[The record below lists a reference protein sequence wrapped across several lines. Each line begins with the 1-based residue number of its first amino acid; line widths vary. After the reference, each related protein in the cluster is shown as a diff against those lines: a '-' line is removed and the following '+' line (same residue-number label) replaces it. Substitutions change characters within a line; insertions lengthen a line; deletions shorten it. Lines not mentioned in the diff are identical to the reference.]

1 MSLCG
6 NHQNVGDED
15 GGLLDREHLY
25 SRRHNRPYSYASALP
40 PERPVSVPTTPAS
53 STPTTP
59 TSMNSSSPASSPFA
73 RPPRPPRPEQQ
84 NPGDRG
90 SLLRASILESA
101 LELGVG
107 SNRTVANWIFNPVDE
122 EDEEE
127 ENQGV
132 LSPSLTYASTA
143 TSEESN
149 LSAGLAQRSQPGA
162 GILLNGKEIPLSL
175 DTSVQYSQRNGL
187 SPGGATPDRSL
198 QFDLRANPEPR
209 PISPAPVPAPS
220 PQPSLS
226 LKNRLRKPR
235 PDGYESDGGYV
246 SESGKGKKEK
256 KEKEKKK
263 GKKKGKDKDGDGEG
277 GATDYESD
285 GAYLSEASVKKKK
298 SKKEKK
304 DKSKSKGAESPAT
317 DYETDK
323 GYSSSFSRSRSKKQ
337 SVTSPVSG
345 DESDGGYLSE
355 STKKRRFF
363 RLNSKSRKKQDSLDS
378 AQDQPPPVPALP
390 TLPLPIHDKW
400 SRANTPLADSRNG
413 TPLPGDHYVSVR
425 PSVETF
431 STMDTTT
438 SMDTSLTADT
448 SSTTFGSD
456 EKPDSDESLEG
467 LTRAF
472 QDAESVRS
480 PSIDFLSAF
489 RRPNRPISPSKLN
502 PFSHGDR
509 AESPIS
515 PRSPVAALSPSRSIR
530 SRPQISAPNTTT
542 LNLSAKHVPVPLTL
556 TPPTPT
562 SSSHPPGRIPPS
574 PDPEYVLVTPNPST
588 STPGSADEGQ
598 GHHSSPSVGSSG
610 GPPSPTMQRPHVL
623 AYYDLPPPSPPPRG
637 PLPDVPSDISRS
649 TSPSWSMMESSSHP
663 PSRFPRSAPADT
675 ADPRGLQQRPLA
687 SPVDRDRPNTASPH
701 PLSREIS
708 RDVPTIA
715 QPIPPAQRGRMSPF
729 PTAPVLPRDQTAP
742 LVRQTSKLTQE
753 AVSRALRNGNA
764 PASASPYPVGHS
776 RWPSN
781 ERVGVASGPA
791 SAQPYLGRDS
801 HWPTGGKLNVQ
812 WQPRSASAMDNRR
825 PVSAD
830 IDVEGPSDD
839 ERSFLVYDDEEQPG
853 DISDQSLSA
862 PNTRPASTEPPE
874 PSPDVNAILA
884 GFRAR
889 RDADLADRQGR
900 KLERDTVAG
909 IVAGYER
916 DTMYLDVDEGG
927 GDRSSVWS
935 EANSRYSFLDGEKSA
950 AIREKFVRR
959 VEAMYGQDV
968 IPPVP
973 RLDQGVSSRI
983 G

>member
-1 MSLCG
+1 
-6 NHQNVGDED
+6 
-15 GGLLDREHLY
+15 
-25 SRRHNRPYSYASALP
+25 
-40 PERPVSVPTTPAS
+40 
-53 STPTTP
+53 
-59 TSMNSSSPASSPFA
+59 MNSSSPNASPFA
-73 RPPRPPRPEQQ
+73 RPPRPEQQQ
-84 NPGDRG
+84 NPENRG

-107 SNRTVANWIFNPVDE
+107 SSRTVANWIFNPVDE
-122 EDEEE
+122 VEEEE

-132 LSPSLTYASTA
+132 ISPSLTYASTA

-162 GILLNGKEIPLSL
+162 GILLNGKELPLSL

-187 SPGGATPDRSL
+187 SPGGITPDRSL
-198 QFDLRANPEPR
+198 QFDLRTTPEPR
-209 PISPAPVPAPS
+209 AISPLPPAPS

-226 LKNRLRKPR
+226 LKNKLRKAR
-235 PDGYESDGGYV
+235 PDGYESDGGYM
-246 SESGKGKKEK
+246 SEGGKGKKEK
-256 KEKEKKK
+256 KEKKS
-263 GKKKGKDKDGDGEG
+263 KKKGKDKDKDGAGEG

-304 DKSKSKGAESPAT
+304 DKSKSKSTDSPAT

-345 DESDGGYLSE
+345 DESDRGYLSE

-378 AQDQPPPVPALP
+378 AHEQPPPVPALP
-390 TLPLPIHDKW
+390 TLPLPIHEMF
-400 SRANTPLADSRNG
+400 SRANTPVVDSRNA
-413 TPLPGDHYVSVR
+413 TPIPGEPSISVR

-431 STMDTTT
+431 STMDTST
-438 SMDTSLTADT
+438 SMDTTLTADT
-448 SSTTFGSD
+448 TSTTLGSD
-456 EKPDSDESLEG
+456 ERLDSDESLEG

-480 PSIDFLSAF
+480 PSIDFLSTF
-489 RRPNRPISPSKLN
+489 RRPNRSLSPSKLN

-509 AESPIS
+509 AESPVS

-542 LNLSAKHVPVPLTL
+542 LNLSATTKHVPVPLTL

-562 SSSHPPGRIPPS
+562 ASTHAGRIPPS
-574 PDPEYVLVTPNPST
+574 PDPDYVLVTPNPST
-588 STPGSADEGQ
+588 PASADEGQ
-598 GHHSSPSVGSSG
+598 GHHSTPSAGSSG
-610 GPPSPTMQRPHVL
+610 GPPSPTVPRPHVL

-649 TSPSWSMMESSSHP
+649 TSPSWSMMESSLAS

-687 SPVDRDRPNTASPH
+687 SPMDRDRPNTAAPHHPSRESH

-729 PTAPVLPRDQTAP
+729 PTAPVLPREQTGP
-742 LVRQTSKLTQE
+742 LVRQTSRLTQE
-753 AVSRALRNGNA
+753 AVSRALRNGSA
-764 PASASPYPVGHS
+764 PASASPYPAGHS

-781 ERVGVASGPA
+781 EPVGVASGPA
-791 SAQPYLGRDS
+791 SAQPYPARDS
-801 HWPTGGKLNVQ
+801 RWPTREKLNVQ
-812 WQPRSASAMDNRR
+812 WQPRSASALSNRR
-825 PVSAD
+825 PISAD
-830 IDVEGPSDD
+830 IDVEGTSDD
-839 ERSFLVYDDEEQPG
+839 GHSFLVYDEDGQPG

-862 PNTRPASTEPPE
+862 PHTRPGSTEPPE

-884 GFRAR
+884 GFRAQ
-889 RDADLADRQGR
+889 RDAELAVRQGR
-900 KLERDTVAG
+900 KPDRDTLAG

-950 AIREKFVRR
+950 AIRDKFVKR
-959 VEAMYGQDV
+959 VEAMYGRDLV
-968 IPPVP
+968 PPVP
-973 RLDQGVSSRI
+973 RLDPGVSSRS

>member
-1 MSLCG
+1 
-6 NHQNVGDED
+6 
-15 GGLLDREHLY
+15 
-25 SRRHNRPYSYASALP
+25 
-40 PERPVSVPTTPAS
+40 
-53 STPTTP
+53 
-59 TSMNSSSPASSPFA
+59 MNSSGPALSPFA
-73 RPPRPPRPEQQ
+73 RPTRPPRPDQQ
-84 NPGDRG
+84 DSENRG

-127 ENQGV
+127 ENQDI

-175 DTSVQYSQRNGL
+175 DTSVQYSRRNGL
-187 SPGGATPDRSL
+187 SPGGITPDRSL
-198 QFDLRANPEPR
+198 QFDLSATPEPR
-209 PISPAPVPAPS
+209 PISPAPAPAPS

-226 LKNRLRKPR
+226 FRNRLRRTR

-256 KEKEKKK
+256 EKEKEKKAK
-263 GKKKGKDKDGDGEG
+263 EKKSRKKGKDKDGDGDG
-277 GATDYESD
+277 RATDYESD
-285 GAYLSEASVKKKK
+285 GAYLSEASVKKRKTKK
-298 SKKEKK
+298 EKEKK
-304 DKSKSKGAESPAT
+304 DKGKSKGAESPAT

-323 GYSSSFSRSRSKKQ
+323 GYTSSFSKSRSKKP

-355 STKKRRFF
+355 VTKKKRFF

-378 AQDQPPPVPALP
+378 AHDQPPPVPALP
-390 TLPLPIHDKW
+390 TLYVPIHDKW
-400 SRANTPLADSRNG
+400 SRANTPLGDSRNG
-413 TPLPGDHYVSVR
+413 TPLPGDHNVSVR

-431 STMDTTT
+431 NTVDTTT

-448 SSTTFGSD
+448 SSTTFDSD
-456 EKPDSDESLEG
+456 ERPDSDESMEG

-489 RRPNRPISPSKLN
+489 RRPNRPLSPSKLN

-509 AESPIS
+509 VESPVS

-562 SSSHPPGRIPPS
+562 SSSHPGRIPPS
-574 PDPEYVLVTPNPST
+574 PDPEYVMVTPNPST
-588 STPGSADEGQ
+588 PTPG
-598 GHHSSPSVGSSG
+598 G
-610 GPPSPTMQRPHVL
+610 GPPSPTAQRPHIL

-649 TSPSWSMMESSSHP
+649 TSPSWSMMDSSSP
-663 PSRFPRSAPADT
+663 SPSRYARSAPADT
-675 ADPRGLQQRPLA
+675 TDPRGLQQRPLA
-687 SPVDRDRPNTASPH
+687 SPADRDRPNTASSH

-708 RDVPTIA
+708 RDVPTLA
-715 QPIPPAQRGRMSPF
+715 QPIPPTQRGRMSPF

-764 PASASPYPVGHS
+764 PASASPYFAGHG

-781 ERVGVASGPA
+781 EPIGVASGPA
-791 SAQPYLGRDS
+791 SAQPYLSGDR
-801 HWPTGGKLNVQ
+801 HWPTRNKLNVQ
-812 WQPRSASAMDNRR
+812 WQPRSASAMDKRR

-830 IDVEGPSDD
+830 VDDGEGASGD
-839 ERSFLVYDDEEQPG
+839 EQSFLVYDDDDEQPG
-853 DISDQSLSA
+853 DISDQSPSA

-889 RDADLADRQGR
+889 RDAESADRHGR
-900 KLERDTVAG
+900 KSERDTVAG

-916 DTMYLDVDEGG
+916 DTMYLDADEGG

-950 AIREKFVRR
+950 AIRDKFVKR
-959 VEAMYGQDV
+959 VEAMYGQEIV
-968 IPPVP
+968 PPVP
-973 RLDQGVSSRI
+973 KLDQSVNSRS
-983 G
+983 GQSAVRF